1 METKF
6 MSNPI
11 PDIVVSRLPE
21 YYNTLKAMQAEGK
34 QTTSSRELGERLGI
48 SAAQIRKDLS
58 QFGEFGKQGT
68 GYLISFLVDQLQ
80 TILNVG
86 RSWDVAVVGAGN
98 LGKAIAHY
106 HGFAPQGFNIKL
118 VFDNNPEIIGTAVGN
133 LKVLDIK
140 DLVPSVTQAGIKIA
154 MITVPDEAAQ
164 AVAAELVKAG
174 IQGILNYSATPLN
187 LPDHIFHL
195 RHSDAVVQLQ
205 HITYY
210 IGK

>member
-1 METKF
+1 
-6 MSNPI
+6 MSNSI
-11 PDIVVSRLPE
+11 PDIVVSRLPV
-21 YYNTLKAMQAEGK
+21 YYNTLQAMQAEGK

-68 GYLISFLVDQLQ
+68 GYLISFLLDELQ
-80 TILNVG
+80 KILNTG
-86 RSWDVAVVGAGN
+86 RTWDVAVVGAGN

-118 VFDNNPEIIGTAVGN
+118 IFDANPNLIGTDIGQ
-133 LKVLDIK
+133 LKVCDIK
-140 DLVPSVTQAGIKIA
+140 DLIPCIKEAGIKIA
-154 MITVPDEAAQ
+154 MLTIPDEAAQ
-164 AVAAELVKAG
+164 TVADELVKAG
-174 IQGILNYSATPLN
+174 IEGILNYSSSPLN
-187 LPDHIFHL
+187 LPDHVVHF
-195 RHSDAVVQLQ
+195 RHCDPVAQLQ

>member
-1 METKF
+1 MP
-6 MSNPI
+6 NPI
-11 PDIVVSRLPE
+11 PDIVVSRLPV
-21 YYNTLKAMQAEGK
+21 YYNTLQAMQAEGK

-68 GYLISFLVDQLQ
+68 GYLIPFLLDELQ
-80 TILNVG
+80 KILNMG

-118 VFDNNPEIIGTAVGN
+118 VFDSSPDIIGTDVGDQ
-133 LKVLDIK
+133 KVLDIK
-140 DLVPSVTQAGIKIA
+140 DLIPSIQKEGIKIA
-154 MITVPDEAAQ
+154 MMTVPDSAAQ
-164 AVAAELVKAG
+164 AVAEELVKAG

-187 LPDHIFHL
+187 LPDHVFHL
-195 RHSDAVVQLQ
+195 RHSDPVAQLQ

>member
-1 METKF
+1 MPTQ
-6 MSNPI
+6 I
-11 PDIVVSRLPE
+11 PDIVVSRLPM
-21 YYNTLKAMQAEGK
+21 YYNTLRAMQTEGEH
-34 QTTSSRELGERLGI
+34 TASSRELGERLGI

-68 GYLISFLVDQLQ
+68 GYHIEFLIDQLQ
-80 TILNVG
+80 TILNMAQA
-86 RSWDVAVVGAGN
+86 WDIAVVGAGN

-118 VFDNNPEIIGTAVGN
+118 VFDSNPDIIGTDAGD

-140 DLVPSVTQAGIKIA
+140 DLIPAIQKAGVKIA
-154 MITVPDEAAQ
+154 MMTVPDSAAQ
-164 AVAAELVKAG
+164 AVADDLVKAG
-174 IQGILNYSATPLN
+174 IEGILNYSSTPLN
-187 LPDHIFHL
+187 LPEHVVHL
-195 RHSDAVVQLQ
+195 RHSDPVAQLQ